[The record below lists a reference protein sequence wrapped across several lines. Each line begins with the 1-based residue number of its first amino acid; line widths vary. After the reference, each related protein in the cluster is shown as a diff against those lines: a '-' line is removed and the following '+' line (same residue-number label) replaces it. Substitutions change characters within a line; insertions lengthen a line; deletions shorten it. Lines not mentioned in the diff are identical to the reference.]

1 VTNDKVARP
10 QRSYEVHTA
19 GTYLFDRTAFI
30 TNFLPTLSWICASW
44 ILIFTLREM
53 ATSLTIHGDLSY
65 GLLNPRLSLY
75 SNPGLKWS
83 AQELKEVRALR
94 ADRDR
99 TSGSKPDIFCKL
111 CERLH
116 EEQEFETFIHHPGY
130 RALSASASNCSLCH
144 LLLLSLDKAIPSWIS
159 DDDRTQN
166 TEEPPL
172 TEVEDRIELTSLP
185 QTSTTK
191 YAQLRFIVQW
201 KSLGF
206 QWSGEIVGI
215 YRQKIEGWHISLL
228 RVLADTFIL
237 DELAPAI
244 WTSSNG
250 GDFNARL
257 PVIDKW
263 IGDCQKYHQRCSY
276 TMPPKLPTRLIDIGE
291 TDSQSSIRLLVSPE
305 KAYKYA
311 ALSHCWGQ
319 ILPIKTTKA
328 TLSKYTDKIELSELP
343 KTFQETIDIVRR
355 LGIRY
360 LWIDTLCIVQDDK
373 EDWERES
380 AQMCQIYQN
389 GFLTIAASAAENC
402 HGGLIQP
409 FVRSCLGTYG
419 DSGKLVTS
427 VRFGHWNS
435 VQRHS
440 PLESRAWAL
449 QEDLL
454 SRRIVCFAQPQLF
467 WRCNETM
474 RSEDGLLDDIEWEDT
489 FMARMRKSFVNID
502 TGNLNAV
509 YESWRELAITYS
521 ARSLTFETDKLPALA
536 GITQYYQELLRD
548 EPMLGLWKRDLV
560 AGLLWM
566 VDYERS
572 EAIKSVHG
580 IPSWSWLSITGHISY
595 KPIWDFGFKLN
606 GEYHADPKL
615 EILSASLIWSGK
627 PLSSLVQESKL
638 LVRGCFLL
646 ANSTVDFSYVSPH
659 ISLWRNEGDD
669 QQTVLGEGMADLA
682 FEHAPPTTWCLHLAT
697 ITSQDLDKNR
707 SQHGRFVVMMLQPL
721 AHFPATYR
729 RIGLAVLSPGTE
741 EGSEIIPFMQ
751 CFREAEE
758 CTISLV

>member
-1 VTNDKVARP
+1 
-10 QRSYEVHTA
+10 
-19 GTYLFDRTAFI
+19 
-30 TNFLPTLSWICASW
+30 
-44 ILIFTLREM
+44 M
-53 ATSLTIHGDLSY
+53 ATSLTFHGDLSY
-65 GLLNPRLSLY
+65 GLSNPHLSLY
-75 SNPGLKWS
+75 TKPGLKWS

-94 ADRDR
+94 ANRER
-99 TSGSKPDIFCKL
+99 TSGSEPDNFCKL

-116 EEQEFETFIHHPGY
+116 DEQEFETFIHHPGY

-166 TEEPPL
+166 TEELPL

-185 QTSTTK
+185 RTSTTK
-191 YAQLRFIVQW
+191 DAQLRFIVQW
-201 KSLGF
+201 KSPGF
-206 QWSGEIVGI
+206 QWSGEIIGI
-215 YRQKIEGWHISLL
+215 YRQKLEGWHILL
-228 RVLADTFIL
+228 LHVLADTTIL

-244 WTSSNG
+244 WTSSDG

-263 IGDCQKYHQRCSY
+263 IMDCQKYHQRCSY
-276 TMPPKLPTRLIDIGE
+276 TIPPKLPTRLIDIRE

-319 ILPIKTTKA
+319 VLPITTTKA
-328 TLSKYTDKIELSELP
+328 TLSKYTDNIELSKLP
-343 KTFQETIDIVRR
+343 KTFLETIDIVRR

-380 AQMCQIYQN
+380 AQMCLIYQN
-389 GFLTIAASAAENC
+389 AFLTIAASAAENC

-409 FVRSCLGTYG
+409 FVPSCLGTYG
-419 DSGKLVTS
+419 DSGKLLTS

-435 VQRHS
+435 SQRHS

-467 WRCNETM
+467 WRCNETL
-474 RSEDGLLDDIEWEDT
+474 RSEDGLLEDIEWEDT
-489 FMARMRKSFVNID
+489 LMARMRKSFVKID
-502 TGNLNAV
+502 TGNMRAV
-509 YESWRELAITYS
+509 YENWRELARTYS

-536 GITQYYQELLRD
+536 GITKYYQELLCD

-560 AGLLWM
+560 AGLLWR
-566 VDYERS
+566 VDYGRNET
-572 EAIKSVHG
+572 IKSVHG

-595 KPIWDFGFKLN
+595 KPIWDIGVQLTGK
-606 GEYHADPKL
+606 YHADPKL
-615 EILSASLIWSGK
+615 EILSASVIWSGT

-638 LVRGCFLL
+638 LVRGFFLL
-646 ANSTVDFSYVSPH
+646 ATSTVDFTNVPPH
-659 ISLWRNEGDD
+659 ISLERDEGDG
-669 QQTVLGEGMADLA
+669 QQTVFGGGMADLA
-682 FEHAPPTTWCLHLAT
+682 FEHVPPITWCLHLAT
-697 ITSQDLDKNR
+697 ITSQDLGKNR
-707 SQHGRFVVMMLQPL
+707 SQHGRFIVMMLQPL
-721 AHFPATYR
+721 ANFSASYR
-729 RIGLAVLSPGTE
+729 RIGLAVISPGTE
-741 EGSEIIPFMQ
+741 EGSEIVSFKQ